1 MSPDRARR
9 VSTTPLVVTLPVV
22 GLALLAVDTGQS
34 ASADE
39 SAPVEMML
47 EDLDF
52 IVEDALRLEFVVVG
66 DAPDIA
72 PPTTTTLPPATTSTN
87 VPDDSTVRTGNALI
101 ATFRFVSGSA
111 LAILPSLPALFATP
125 ARSLTP

>member
-1 MSPDRARR
+1 MSPDRSRR
-9 VSTTPLVVTLPVV
+9 VSTAPLVVTLPVV
-22 GLALLAVDTGQS
+22 GLALLAVNTGQS

-66 DAPDIA
+66 DAPDIV
-72 PPTTTTLPPATTSTN
+72 PPTTTTLPPATTSTT
-87 VPDDSTVRTGNALI
+87 VPDDSPESDREGAAAGRRPRVRSTGGGA
-101 ATFRFVSGSA
+101 AAPR
-111 LAILPSLPALFATP
+111 
-125 ARSLTP
+125 